1 MRSSGCSRGTEIHR
15 RTKDE
20 GGSYGYVGTFL
31 FDTQNESDGAALPRE
46 DWWFAGNRPCLYFY
60 TEHSSRCMAWHD
72 LDSLLFFFFG
82 WCFGFTGD
90 GRLWEGAVVAAE
102 AGTWIPIP
110 TFFSFL
116 LTELQ
121 KGDGRELNLF
131 GQKGRLGLALHLG
144 RGWVVASTTT
154 HRGEGGLRVPM
165 LRHRNHEPNRIEV
178 SYLPILHPSSQRGNF
193 IQSDI
198 RARTGSEDGEEIL
211 YPIFFPIW
219 AFACAWILGCFV
231 SGFGGGISET
241 YIRWGGYILQTHITV
256 ERCHMKR
263 IARN

>member
-1 MRSSGCSRGTEIHR
+1 MATLVLSSLIHKMRATVQRSRGRIGGVQEIGHACTFILSIR
-15 RTKDE
+15 R
-20 GGSYGYVGTFL
+20 V
-31 FDTQNESDGAALPRE
+31 
-46 DWWFAGNRPCLYFY
+46 
-60 TEHSSRCMAWHD
+60 AWHGMIWIRCF
-72 LDSLLFFFFG
+72 FFFFG

-102 AGTWIPIP
+102 VGTWIPIP

-165 LRHRNHEPNRIEV
+165 LRHRNHKPNRIEV
-178 SYLPILHPSSQRGNF
+178 SYLPILRPSSQRGDF

-211 YPIFFPIW
+211 YPIFFP
-219 AFACAWILGCFV
+219 
-231 SGFGGGISET
+231 SGRLHVHGSWGVLFLALEAVFQRHIYVGAGIN
-241 YIRWGGYILQTHITV
+241 YRHISGSSDA
-256 ERCHMKR
+256 
-263 IARN
+263 I

>member
-1 MRSSGCSRGTEIHR
+1 MATLVLSSLIHKMRATVQRSRGRIGGVQEIGPACTFILSIR
-15 RTKDE
+15 RVAWHGMIWIRCFFSFSVGALGLQAT
-20 GGSYGYVGTFL
+20 GGSGRVRWWQQRREHGYLYRRL
-31 FDTQNESDGAALPRE
+31 F
-46 DWWFAGNRPCLYFY
+46 
-60 TEHSSRCMAWHD
+60 
-72 LDSLLFFFFG
+72 
-82 WCFGFTGD
+82 
-90 GRLWEGAVVAAE
+90 
-102 AGTWIPIP
+102 
-110 TFFSFL
+110 FL

-144 RGWVVASTTT
+144 RGWVVASMTT

-178 SYLPILHPSSQRGNF
+178 SYLPILRPSSQRGDF

-241 YIRWGGYILQTHITV
+241 YIRWGGYILQTHIRV